1 MSKKLSVIIPCYNHG
16 AFLEETIQSV
26 VQSDPERICEI
37 IVIND
42 GSSDSKTLDVLTKLK
57 NEKLTVIDQENLGLA
72 GARNKG
78 IEISSCDYLLILD
91 SDNKIRRDFILKFTD
106 LQSSGVSF
114 DMLHGNAEYFGER
127 KGCWPSAPL
136 NLMRICKTNY
146 IDACSII
153 KKDSLIELGMYDSQM
168 PYMGWEDWDLWIRMA
183 TNKKVTLYFD
193 EVFFDYRYASDS
205 MNRIS
210 IDKEGE
216 IRKYFAKKYNLI
228 FDSDQY
234 EKLVKTITEIQLNEN
249 LTIKKLF
256 ITLLFR
262 LLRKFFKTNG
272 LQINL

>member
-127 KGCWPSAPL
+127 K
-136 NLMRICKTNY
+136 
-146 IDACSII
+146 
-153 KKDSLIELGMYDSQM
+153 
-168 PYMGWEDWDLWIRMA
+168 
-183 TNKKVTLYFD
+183 
-193 EVFFDYRYASDS
+193 
-205 MNRIS
+205 
-210 IDKEGE
+210 
-216 IRKYFAKKYNLI
+216 
-228 FDSDQY
+228 
-234 EKLVKTITEIQLNEN
+234 
-249 LTIKKLF
+249 
-256 ITLLFR
+256 
-262 LLRKFFKTNG
+262 
-272 LQINL
+272 

>member
-193 EVFFDYRYASDS
+193 EVFFDYRYAS
-205 MNRIS
+205 
-210 IDKEGE
+210 
-216 IRKYFAKKYNLI
+216 
-228 FDSDQY
+228 
-234 EKLVKTITEIQLNEN
+234 TI
-249 LTIKKLF
+249 
-256 ITLLFR
+256 
-262 LLRKFFKTNG
+262 NG
-272 LQINL
+272 